1 MKFLSTMENGN
12 YSLVSVIDIESVS
25 ILQSICQGIISIAQV
40 MYDVDE
46 VNHLLVVLN
55 QINQVIDLKLASS

>member
-1 MKFLSTMENGN
+1 MENGN